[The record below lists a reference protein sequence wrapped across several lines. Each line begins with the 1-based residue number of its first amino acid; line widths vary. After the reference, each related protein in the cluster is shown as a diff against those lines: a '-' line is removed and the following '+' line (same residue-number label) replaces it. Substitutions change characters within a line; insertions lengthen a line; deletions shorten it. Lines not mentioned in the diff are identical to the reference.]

1 MRNST
6 KIDGVEKKARGR
18 PRDYHPET
26 ALRRAAEAFW
36 GAGYSGTSLDAITAA
51 TGMSRPSLSAA
62 FGDKHAIFL
71 QALTDYW
78 EVKFAALREAF
89 AAGRTLDKTLMGVYE
104 AALSIYFSGEGH
116 ARGCFV
122 LGTALTEAF
131 SDPEVQGIVAAGF
144 RRLDA
149 DFEARLRAARDAG
162 ELDAEADIE
171 ALAVL
176 AVATMQTIAIRAR
189 TGTSRKDLRRLAR
202 KAVDVICG

>member
-6 KIDGVEKKARGR
+6 KIEDTGKKARGR

-26 ALRRAAEAFW
+26 ALRRAAEVFW
-36 GAGYSGTSLDAITAA
+36 GTGYSGTSLDAITAA

-62 FGDKHAIFL
+62 FGDKHAIYL
-71 QALTDYW
+71 KALDDYW
-78 EVKFAALREAF
+78 ESKFAAMHEAL
-89 AAGRTLDKTLMGVYE
+89 AAGRTLDKTLISVYD
-104 AALSIYFSGEGH
+104 AALSIYFSGEGP

-131 SDPEVQGIVAAGF
+131 ADPEVQSIVAAGF

-149 DFEARLRAARDAG
+149 DFEARFRRARDAG
-162 ELDAEADIE
+162 ELEEGADIE
-171 ALAVL
+171 ALAML
-176 AVATMQTIAIRAR
+176 AAATMQTIAIRAR
-189 TGTSRKDLRRLAR
+189 TGTPRKDLRRLAR